1 MAMKITRRQWL
12 ALVSAAGTA
21 GVASRGRQL
30 LADMASRSDAPEGVE
45 VDGSEVEPCTLVDGQ
60 VVQPKKV
67 LPTIHKTDVVVVG
80 AGPAGVTAAI
90 GAARAGAKV
99 TLVERYGHFGGL
111 STGGLVLIILGH
123 WVTGKKQ
130 VCRGIGEEMMQRLE
144 KMPYGIVDRRD
155 GVNPT
160 VDAEALKYLQVEM
173 ITEEGVDVFLHSWA
187 VDAIM
192 EDDTI
197 RGVVFESKSGKQ
209 AILADQV
216 IDTTGDGDIFAS
228 AGARHERRIYHL
240 GLPYRIGGLDQVDQE
255 KASGGRPVRHRG
267 NHTPIPGVNWVNMHG
282 PDADALDV
290 RELSRLELEHRKQI
304 WKQVEQLRS
313 TPGYESVYLLE
324 TAPQLGV
331 RISRVIDGVET
342 LTIEGVKQNR
352 TFDDCVAIGG
362 AWYGDHQPWQIP
374 LGSMLPKNV
383 ENLLTAGRSLAGEP
397 KMSDLIRVIPIC
409 WVSGHAAGCAAAMAA
424 DQGCRVRDVEI
435 PKLRQLL
442 KNQGAYLG

>member
-12 ALVSAAGTA
+12 AMVSAAGTA
-21 GVASRGRQL
+21 GVASGGRNL
-30 LADMASRSDAPEGVE
+30 LADMASRGDAPEGVK
-45 VDGSEVEPCTLVDGQ
+45 VDGSGVEPCRLVEGE
-60 VVQPKKV
+60 VIQPKKT

-80 AGPAGVTAAI
+80 AGPAGVTAAL

-99 TLVERYGHFGGL
+99 ALVERYGHFGGL

-144 KMPYGIVDRRD
+144 KMPYGIVNRRE

-173 ITEEGVDVFLHSWA
+173 ITEEGIDVFLHSWA

-228 AGARHERRIYHL
+228 AGAQHERRLYHL
-240 GLPYRIGGLDQVDQE
+240 GLPYRIGGLDEVDRK
-255 KASGGRPVRHRG
+255 KAAGGRPPRHRG
-267 NHTPIPGVNWVNMHG
+267 NITPIPGVNWVNMQG

-304 WKQVEQLRS
+304 WKQVEELRS

-331 RISRVIDGVET
+331 RISRVIDGVKT

-362 AWYGDHQPWQIP
+362 AWGGDHQSWQIP
-374 LGSMLPKNV
+374 LGAMLPKNV
-383 ENLLTAGRSLAGEP
+383 ENLLTAGRSLSGEP

-409 WVSGHAAGCAAAMAA
+409 WVSGHAAGCAAALAA
-424 DQGCRVRDVEI
+424 REGCPVRKVDI
-435 PKLRQLL
+435 PDLRKLL
-442 KNQGAYLG
+442 KSQGVYLG